1 MKGAA
6 FIIFYLS
13 AISAVAPFRFAPDRG
28 KEVPRHLRFI
38 ALGEL
43 PPWKDKLVKGIRVG
57 VPPPRWSVPP
67 NSNLLV
73 AGDRS
78 VSFELNLRSFTEIL
92 TVPDSGPQ
100 LVVKRVQAEASAD
113 WFRCPGPTDSL
124 TLAVLSP
131 DPVTKKWDNP
141 KILLLDDD
149 ARSFE
154 VGEIRFVNISAKIV
168 LVKLGAK
175 VFGIRPER
183 SLVKPIGVGSHPV
196 LLGYLDGQEQ
206 ELIWENQISVP
217 EGQRVQCFFY
227 NSKRS
232 GTRGTVR
239 PRIVTEPI
247 PVLPEKRGN

>member
-1 MKGAA
+1 MKGASL
-6 FIIFYLS
+6 IIFYLS
-13 AISAVAPFRFAPDRG
+13 AISATAPFPFAPDRE

-43 PPWKDKLVKGIRVG
+43 PPWKEKLVNGIRIG

-73 AGDRS
+73 AEDQS

-92 TVPDSGPQ
+92 TVPDAGPQ
-100 LVVKRVQAEASAD
+100 WVVKPVQGEASAD
-113 WFRCPGPTDSL
+113 WFRCPGPTASL
-124 TLAVLSP
+124 TLGVLSP

-154 VGEIRFVNISAKIV
+154 AGEIRFVNVSDKIV

-175 VFGIRPER
+175 HFGIGPER
-183 SLVKPIGVGSHPV
+183 ILVKPIGVGSHPV

-206 ELIWENQISVP
+206 KLIWENQISVP

-227 NSKRS
+227 NSGRPGVSRS
-232 GTRGTVR
+232 VR
-239 PRIVTEPI
+239 SHIVTEPI
-247 PVLPEKRGN
+247 PVLPEGRGD